1 MNHIPAVITDIK
13 RVDSINLVSFEVEGE
28 QLRMISLELPSTLCI
43 GSKVV
48 LGAKASHIAIAKE
61 LNNEISIS
69 NQLRVVIES
78 IQHGELLCS
87 IKFSVAGSLLESIIT
102 KESALR
108 MGLKEGK
115 SIVALIKSSEL
126 SIVEVL

>member
-1 MNHIPAVITDIK
+1 MNHISAVITDIK
-13 RVDSINLVSFEVEGE
+13 SVDSINLVSFEVEEE
-28 QLRMISLELPSTLCI
+28 QLRMISLELPNTLCI

-48 LGAKASHIAIAKE
+48 LGAKASHITIAKE

-69 NQLRVVIES
+69 NQLRVIIEN

-87 IKFSVAGSLLESIIT
+87 IKFRVAGSLLESIIT
-102 KESALR
+102 NESALR
-108 MGLKEGK
+108 MGLQEGK